1 MADEVMVRTYAG
13 DNQWRASQLYAED
26 APRLAEEG
34 WIPVTQAWVAD
45 DWPMSAYV
53 ASALLVIVGIGIAL
67 LIVFAF
73 YKPVRTLMVT
83 YHRPSSAASAASVA
97 TGAAANG

>member
-1 MADEVMVRTYAG
+1 MTEEIIVRTYAG
-13 DNQWRASQLYAED
+13 ENQWRASQLYAED

-34 WIPVTQAWVAD
+34 WVPVTQAWVAD
-45 DWPMSAYV
+45 DWPMSAYI
-53 ASALLVIVGIGIAL
+53 ASGLLVIVGIGIAL

-83 YHRPSSAASAASVA
+83 YHRASSAASVA